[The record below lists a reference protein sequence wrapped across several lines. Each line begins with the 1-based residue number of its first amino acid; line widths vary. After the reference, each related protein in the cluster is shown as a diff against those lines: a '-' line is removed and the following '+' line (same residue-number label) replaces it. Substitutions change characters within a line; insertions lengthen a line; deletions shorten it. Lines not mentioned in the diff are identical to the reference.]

1 MNGFYYN
8 VVELGGAYLT
18 GPFGFI
24 CIGASIKY
32 QEGVISVQ
40 A

>member
-18 GPFGFI
+18 RPFGFI
-24 CIGASIKY
+24 CIGASIK
-32 QEGVISVQ
+32 EGVISVK